1 LSVDRRIPKK
11 ELSSGNRWL
20 NFSARSFGRVPI
32 SWLVATICFL
42 VLVSV
47 LVIVLVSVLVSVF
60 ASIVVVVVFQCDAR
74 RFDGSA
80 VHFPTSRKWVIF

>member
-1 LSVDRRIPKK
+1 VKVAFGHVVQFLGEVFWEGSV
-11 ELSSGNRWL
+11 
-20 NFSARSFGRVPI
+20 

-80 VHFPTSRKWVIF
+80 VHFPTSRKWVMF